1 MLHSAKQ
8 LQHLTLTVNALR
20 DHDRSLADRLRR
32 TTRQTDSIEATLTTN
47 DRVIA
52 RVTDGIYRQPGSAIR
67 ELIANAYDADATRV
81 SVKTDAPKFS
91 RITVEDNGL
100 GMTPDAVIH
109 LLNNIGGSAKRTDR
123 GQELG
128 ISSASDPTVSPRGRK
143 LIGKLGIGI
152 FSVSQ
157 LTHSFQI
164 ITKTKGDDYR
174 TIVLVNLRQFADE
187 PADGDE
193 TAFKAGTYRVWRE
206 QTDDVDAQG
215 TTIVLTAIRPQT
227 RDSLRSEQVW
237 SAVDN
242 PISEQAGAKS
252 LSNVPLF
259 HIGRLDNSGLHVED
273 HKSNLRRLP
282 WDEGDNAES
291 AFESMV
297 ESVWSSVQ
305 GRTTVKLADIFDTY
319 LQMIWDLA
327 LALPLPY
334 VDKDILEEDVADD
347 WAYFYKISN
356 SNKGSAEKLV
366 TDSSSTTVRELAGL
380 PASADRADDFRVI
393 IDGVRLSRPL
403 KFRGLPT
410 TQHALKKPMV
420 FVGSLRED
428 FSGFDRD
435 VSAGPLEFE
444 AYLFWTPKVAPTEH
458 QGALVRIHGASGTLF
473 DSTFFNYQVAE
484 LTRLRQITCEIFVK
498 QGLEAA
504 LNIDR
509 ESFNTAHPHTVLLT
523 RWIHSAL
530 RQLATAQKREAQQ
543 LRGAIRDSTKRDT
556 QDRVTRIVKSA
567 NDLRTDGEGV
577 VPSVRFARPGD
588 KSSQKDEVFTQSFN
602 LDRILEEIPD
612 RGTAGPKSDN
622 LRKLEAIAQLF
633 SIYNLFDQL
642 SPKEQE
648 NLLGSILGI
657 LEAENL
663 G

>member
-1 MLHSAKQ
+1 MS
-8 LQHLTLTVNALR
+8 ALR
-20 DHDRSLADRLRR
+20 ERDQELADQLRHV
-32 TTRQTDSIEATLTTN
+32 TRQADSIESVLTTN

-67 ELIANAYDADATRV
+67 ELIANAYDADATWV

-91 RITVEDNGL
+91 RITIEDNGT

-109 LLNNIGGSAKRTDR
+109 LLHNIGGSAKRTEQ

-128 ISSASDPTVSPRGRK
+128 ISSEGDPTVSPGGRK

-164 ITKTKGDDYR
+164 ITKTEGDPYR

-193 TAFKAGTYRVWRE
+193 TEFKAGTYQVWRE
-206 QTDDVDAQG
+206 PTDDADAQG

-227 RDSLRSEQVW
+227 RDSLRSEQLW
-237 SAVDN
+237 SAIDN
-242 PISEQAGAKS
+242 PISDEAGAKS
-252 LSNVPLF
+252 LSTVPLF
-259 HIGRLDNSGLHVED
+259 HIGRLDDSDLHVED
-273 HKSNLRRLP
+273 RKSKLRSLP
-282 WDEGDNAES
+282 WDDQDDPEV
-291 AFESMV
+291 AFRSMV
-297 ESVWSSVQ
+297 DSVWSSVQ

-319 LQMIWDLA
+319 LQMLWNLA

-334 VDKDILEEDVADD
+334 VDKNILDETVTDD
-347 WAYFYKISN
+347 WAYFYKLSN
-356 SNKGSAEKLV
+356 SSKGSAHKL
-366 TDSSSTTVRELAGL
+366 TSESGANTVRELAGL
-380 PASADRADDFRVI
+380 SRPDDSEDEFRVL
-393 IDGVRLSRPL
+393 IDGVQLRRPL

-444 AYLFWTPKVAPTEH
+444 AYLFWTPKAAPTEH

-543 LRGAIRDSTKRDT
+543 LRGEARDSTRRDT
-556 QDRVTRIVKSA
+556 EDRITRIIESA

-577 VPSVRFARPGD
+577 VPNVRFTRPGE
-588 KSSQKDEVFTQSFN
+588 KPAPQDEGITQSFD

-612 RGTAGPKSDN
+612 ARDAAPKSDS
-622 LRKLEAIAQLF
+622 LRKLEAITKVL
-633 SIYNLFDQL
+633 SVYGVLDQL
-642 SPKEQE
+642 SPKEQD

>member
-1 MLHSAKQ
+1 MS
-8 LQHLTLTVNALR
+8 ALR
-20 DHDRSLADRLRR
+20 ERDQEFADQLRGV
-32 TTRQTDSIEATLTTN
+32 TRQADSIESVLTTN

-67 ELIANAYDADATRV
+67 ELIANAYDADATWV

-91 RITVEDNGL
+91 RITIEDNGT

-109 LLNNIGGSAKRTDR
+109 LLHNIGGSAKRTEQ

-128 ISSASDPTVSPRGRK
+128 ISSESDPTVSPGGRK

-164 ITKTKGDDYR
+164 ITKTEGDPYR

-193 TAFKAGTYRVWRE
+193 TEFKAGTYRVWRE
-206 QTDDVDAQG
+206 PTDDVDAQG

-227 RDSLRSEQVW
+227 RDSLRSEQLW
-237 SAVDN
+237 SAIDN
-242 PISEQAGAKS
+242 PMSDEAGAKS
-252 LSNVPLF
+252 LSTVPLF
-259 HIGRLDNSGLHVED
+259 HIGRLDGSDLHVED
-273 HKSNLRRLP
+273 RKGQVRSLP
-282 WDEGDNAES
+282 WDDQDDPEG
-291 AFESMV
+291 AFKSMV
-297 ESVWSSVQ
+297 DSVWSSVQ

-319 LQMIWDLA
+319 LQMLWNLA
-327 LALPLPY
+327 LSLPLPY
-334 VDKDILEEDVADD
+334 VDKNIFEEDVADD
-347 WAYFYKISN
+347 WAYFYKLSN
-356 SNKGSAEKLV
+356 SSKGSAQKL
-366 TDSSSTTVRELAGL
+366 SSGAGATTVRELAGL
-380 PASADRADDFRVI
+380 PPNDDSDDEFRVL
-393 IDGVRLSRPL
+393 IDGVQLSRPL

-523 RWIHSAL
+523 RWVHSAL

-543 LRGAIRDSTKRDT
+543 LRGESRDMTRRDT
-556 QDRVTRIVKSA
+556 EDRITRIIETA

-577 VPSVRFARPGD
+577 VPNIRFTRLGE
-588 KSSQKDEVFTQSFN
+588 KSTQQEEGITQSFD

-612 RGTAGPKSDN
+612 ARVASPKSDS
-622 LRKLEAIAQLF
+622 LRKLEAITKVL
-633 SIYNLFDQL
+633 SVYGVLEQL
-642 SPKEQE
+642 SPKEQD

>member
-1 MLHSAKQ
+1 MLRE
-8 LQHLTLTVNALR
+8 R
-20 DHDRSLADRLRR
+20 DQELADQLRHV
-32 TTRQTDSIEATLTTN
+32 TSQSDSIESVLTTN

-67 ELIANAYDADATRV
+67 ELIANAYDADATWV

-91 RITVEDNGL
+91 RITIEDNGT
-100 GMTPDAVIH
+100 GMTPDSVIH
-109 LLNNIGGSAKRTDR
+109 LLHNIGGSAKRTQQ
-123 GQELG
+123 GQDLG
-128 ISSASDPTVSPRGRK
+128 ISSKGDPTTSPAGRK

-164 ITKTKGDDYR
+164 ITKTQGDPYR

-193 TAFKAGTYRVWRE
+193 TEFRAGNFQVWRE
-206 QTDDVDAQG
+206 PTDDANARG

-227 RDSLRSEQVW
+227 RDSLRSEQLW
-237 SAVDN
+237 SAIDN
-242 PISEQAGAKS
+242 PISDEVEAKL
-252 LSNVPLF
+252 LSTVPLF
-259 HIGRLDNSGLHVED
+259 HIGRLDNSDLHVED
-273 HKSNLRRLP
+273 RKKKLRSLP
-282 WDEGDNAES
+282 WDDQNDPKG
-291 AFESMV
+291 AFRSMV
-297 ESVWSSVQ
+297 DSVWSSVL
-305 GRTTVKLADIFDTY
+305 GRTTVKLTDVFDTY
-319 LQMIWDLA
+319 LQMLWNLA

-334 VDKDILEEDVADD
+334 VDKGILDEDATED
-347 WAYFYKISN
+347 WAYFYKLSN
-356 SNKGSAEKLV
+356 SSRGSARRL
-366 TDSSSTTVRELAGL
+366 TIDSSATTVRELAGL
-380 PASADRADDFRVI
+380 SRVDDDNDEFRVL
-393 IDGVRLSRPL
+393 IDGIQLSRPL
-403 KFRGLPT
+403 RFRGLPT

-420 FVGSLRED
+420 FVGSMRED
-428 FSGFDRD
+428 FNGFDRD

-473 DSTFFNYQVAE
+473 DSTFFGYQVAE

-523 RWIHSAL
+523 RWVHSAL

-543 LRGAIRDSTKRDT
+543 LRGEARNTTMRDT
-556 QDRVTRIVKSA
+556 EDRIARIIESA

-577 VPSVRFARPGD
+577 VPNIRFVRSG
-588 KSSQKDEVFTQSFN
+588 EVLMPHNEGISQSFD
-602 LDRILEEIPD
+602 LERLLEEIPD
-612 RGTAGPKSDN
+612 ARDVTPKPDS
-622 LRKLEAIAQLF
+622 LRRLEAITKVL
-633 SIYNLFDQL
+633 SVYGVLDQL

>member
-1 MLHSAKQ
+1 MG
-8 LQHLTLTVNALR
+8 TLRER
-20 DHDRSLADRLRR
+20 DQEIAARLWDV
-32 TTRQTDSIEATLTTN
+32 TRQADSIESALKTN

-67 ELIANAYDADATRV
+67 ELIANAYDADATWV
-81 SVKTDAPKFS
+81 SVKTDAPRFS
-91 RITVEDNGL
+91 RITIEDNGT

-109 LLNNIGGSAKRTDR
+109 LLHNIGGSAKRTEQ

-128 ISSASDPTVSPRGRK
+128 ISAIGDPTESPGGRK

-164 ITKTKGDDYR
+164 ITKTEGDPYR

-187 PADGDE
+187 PTDGDE
-193 TAFKAGTYRVWRE
+193 SEFKAGTYQVWRE
-206 QTDDVDAQG
+206 LTDDVRAKG

-227 RDSLRSEQVW
+227 RDSLRSEQLW
-237 SAVDN
+237 SAIDN
-242 PISEQAGAKS
+242 PISDEGGAKS
-252 LSNVPLF
+252 LSTVPLF
-259 HIGRLDNSGLHVED
+259 HIGRIDSSDLHIED
-273 HKSNLRRLP
+273 SKHKLRNLP
-282 WDEGDNAES
+282 WDDQDDPKM
-291 AFESMV
+291 AFERMV
-297 ESVWSSVQ
+297 DSVWSSVQ

-319 LQMIWDLA
+319 LQMLWNLA

-334 VDKDILEEDVADD
+334 VNKNILDEEVADD
-347 WAYFYKISN
+347 WAYFYKLSN
-356 SNKGSAEKLV
+356 NGKGSAQKLPS
-366 TDSSSTTVRELAGL
+366 DSGATSIRELAGL
-380 PASADRADDFRVI
+380 SRESDRQDEFRVL
-393 IDGVRLSRPL
+393 IDGVQLSRPL
-403 KFRGLPT
+403 KFRKLPT

-458 QGALVRIHGASGTLF
+458 QGVLVRIHGASGTLF
-473 DSTFFNYQVAE
+473 DSTFLSYQVAE

-509 ESFNTAHPHTVLLT
+509 ESFNTAHPHTVILT
-523 RWIHSAL
+523 RWVHSAL

-543 LRGAIRDSTKRDT
+543 LRGEIRDTTRRDT
-556 QDRVTRIVKSA
+556 EDRIARIIESA

-577 VPSVRFARPGD
+577 VPNVRFTRPGE
-588 KSSQKDEVFTQSFN
+588 QLQPRGEGITQAFD
-602 LDRILEEIPD
+602 LGRILEEIPEGRD
-612 RGTAGPKSDN
+612 AAPQSEN
-622 LRKLEAIAQLF
+622 LRKLEAITNVL
-633 SIYNLFDQL
+633 SVYGVLDQL
-642 SPKEQE
+642 SPKEQD

>member
-1 MLHSAKQ
+1 MS
-8 LQHLTLTVNALR
+8 ALR
-20 DHDRSLADRLRR
+20 ERDQELANQLRHV
-32 TTRQTDSIEATLTTN
+32 TRQADSIESVLTTN

-67 ELIANAYDADATRV
+67 ELIANAYDADATWV

-91 RITVEDNGL
+91 RITIEDDGT

-109 LLNNIGGSAKRTDR
+109 LLHNIGGSAKRTEQ

-128 ISSASDPTVSPRGRK
+128 ISSEGDPTISPGGRK

-164 ITKTKGDDYR
+164 ITKTEGDPYR

-193 TAFKAGTYRVWRE
+193 TEFKAGTYQVWRE
-206 QTDDVDAQG
+206 PTDDADAQG

-227 RDSLRSEQVW
+227 RDSLRSEQLW
-237 SAVDN
+237 SAIDN
-242 PISEQAGAKS
+242 PISDEAGAKS
-252 LSNVPLF
+252 LSTVPLF
-259 HIGRLDNSGLHVED
+259 HIGRLDDSDLHVED
-273 HKSNLRRLP
+273 RKSKLRSLP
-282 WDEGDNAES
+282 WDDQDAPEV
-291 AFESMV
+291 AFRSMV
-297 ESVWSSVQ
+297 DSVWSSVQ

-319 LQMIWDLA
+319 LQMLWNLA

-334 VDKDILEEDVADD
+334 VDKNILDETVADD
-347 WAYFYKISN
+347 WAYFYKLSN
-356 SNKGSAEKLV
+356 SSKGSAQKL
-366 TDSSSTTVRELAGL
+366 TSESGANTVRELAGL
-380 PASADRADDFRVI
+380 SRPDDSEDEFRVL
-393 IDGVRLSRPL
+393 IDGVQLRRPL

-458 QGALVRIHGASGTLF
+458 QGALVRVHGASGTLF

-543 LRGAIRDSTKRDT
+543 LRGEARDSTRRDT
-556 QDRVTRIVKSA
+556 EDRITRIIESA

-577 VPSVRFARPGD
+577 VPNVRFTRPGE
-588 KSSQKDEVFTQSFN
+588 KPPPQDEGITQSFD

-612 RGTAGPKSDN
+612 ARDAAPKSES
-622 LRKLEAIAQLF
+622 LRKLEAITKVL
-633 SIYNLFDQL
+633 SVYGVLDQL
-642 SPKEQE
+642 SPKEQD

>member
-1 MLHSAKQ
+1 MS
-8 LQHLTLTVNALR
+8 ALR
-20 DHDRSLADRLRR
+20 EQDQELADQLRQV
-32 TTRQTDSIEATLTTN
+32 TRQADSIESVLTTN

-67 ELIANAYDADATRV
+67 ELIANAYDADATWV

-91 RITVEDNGL
+91 RITIEDNGT

-109 LLNNIGGSAKRTDR
+109 LLHNIGGSAKRTEQ

-128 ISSASDPTVSPRGRK
+128 IASVGDATMSPGGRQ

-164 ITKTKGDDYR
+164 ITKTEGDPYR
-174 TIVLVNLRQFADE
+174 TVVLVNLRQFADE

-193 TAFKAGTYRVWRE
+193 TEFKAGTYQVWRE
-206 QTDDVDAQG
+206 PTDDIDAHG

-227 RDSLRSEQVW
+227 RDSLRSEQLW

-242 PISEQAGAKS
+242 PISEEAGAKS
-252 LSNVPLF
+252 LSSVPLF
-259 HIGRLDNSGLHVED
+259 HIGRLDDSDLHIED
-273 HKSNLRRLP
+273 QKRGIRSLP
-282 WDEGDNAES
+282 WGDRDAPDV
-291 AFESMV
+291 AFKKMV
-297 ESVWSSVQ
+297 DSVWSTVQ

-319 LQMIWDLA
+319 LQMLWNLA

-334 VDKDILEEDVADD
+334 IDKNVLDEDVDDD
-347 WAYFYKISN
+347 WAYFYKLSN
-356 SNKGSAEKLV
+356 NTKGSAEQL
-366 TDSSSTTVRELAGL
+366 DSGVRASTVRELAGL
-380 PASADRADDFRVI
+380 PPVDDSGTEFKVL
-393 IDGVRLSRPL
+393 IDGVQLSRPL

-458 QGALVRIHGASGTLF
+458 QGALVRVHGASGTLF

-523 RWIHSAL
+523 RWVHSAL
-530 RQLATAQKREAQQ
+530 RQLATAQKRQAQQ
-543 LRGAIRDSTKRDT
+543 LREEIRDSTKRDVE
-556 QDRVTRIVKSA
+556 DRIMKIIDSA
-567 NDLRTDGEGV
+567 NDLRTDGEGI
-577 VPSVRFARPGD
+577 VPNIQFTRSGEGPAPKEEGI
-588 KSSQKDEVFTQSFN
+588 TQSFN

-612 RGTAGPKSDN
+612 AQDAKPKSES
-622 LRKLEAIAQLF
+622 LRKLEAITKVL
-633 SIYNLFDQL
+633 SVYGVLEQL

>member
-1 MLHSAKQ
+1 
-8 LQHLTLTVNALR
+8 
-20 DHDRSLADRLRR
+20 
-32 TTRQTDSIEATLTTN
+32 
-47 DRVIA
+47 
-52 RVTDGIYRQPGSAIR
+52 
-67 ELIANAYDADATRV
+67 LIANAYDADATWV

-91 RITVEDNGL
+91 RITIEDNGT

-109 LLNNIGGSAKRTDR
+109 LLHNIGGSAKRTEQ

-128 ISSASDPTVSPRGRK
+128 IASASDPTVSPGGRK

-164 ITKTKGDDYR
+164 ITKTQGDKYR
-174 TIVLVNLRQFADE
+174 TVVLVNLRQFADE

-193 TAFKAGTYRVWRE
+193 SEFKAGSYRVWRE
-206 QTDDVDAQG
+206 PTDDTEARG
-215 TTIVLTAIRPQT
+215 TTIVLTSIRPQT
-227 RDSLRSEQVW
+227 RDSLRSEQLW

-242 PISEQAGAKS
+242 PISEDAGAKS
-252 LSNVPLF
+252 LSTVPLF
-259 HIGRLDNSGLHVED
+259 HIGRLDDSDLHVED
-273 HKSNLRRLP
+273 HKKRVRSLP
-282 WDEGDNAES
+282 WDDQDAPDL
-291 AFESMV
+291 AFKKMV
-297 ESVWSSVQ
+297 DSVWSSVQ

-319 LQMIWDLA
+319 LQMVWNLA

-334 VDKDILEEDVADD
+334 VEKSILDEEVNDD
-347 WAYFYKISN
+347 WAYFYKLSN
-356 SNKGSAEKLV
+356 GTKGSAEHLK
-366 TDSSSTTVRELAGL
+366 TNDKASTLRELVGL
-380 PASADRADDFRVI
+380 SPADDSGAPFEVH
-393 IDGVRLSRPL
+393 IDGLQLHRPL
-403 KFRGLPT
+403 KFRGLPS

-420 FVGSLRED
+420 FVGSVRED

-435 VSAGPLEFE
+435 VSAGPLEFD

-523 RWIHSAL
+523 HWVHSAI
-530 RQLATAQKREAQQ
+530 RQLATAQKRQAQQ
-543 LRGAIRDSTKRDT
+543 LREEARQSTRRDNEDLI
-556 QDRVTRIVKSA
+556 TRIIESA
-567 NDLRTDGEGV
+567 NDLRTDGEGI
-577 VPSVRFARPGD
+577 VPNIRFTRPGE
-588 KSSQKDEVFTQSFN
+588 SPGLIEEGITQSFD

-612 RGTAGPKSDN
+612 DRAAMPKPDSM
-622 LRKLEAIAQLF
+622 RKLEAITKVLTV
-633 SIYNLFDQL
+633 YGVLEPL

-657 LEAENL
+657 LEADNL

>member
-1 MLHSAKQ
+1 MSKLSERD
-8 LQHLTLTVNALR
+8 LR
-20 DHDRSLADRLRR
+20 LADQLRNV
-32 TTRQTDSIEATLTTN
+32 TRKADSIESALTTN

-67 ELIANAYDADATRV
+67 ELIANAYDADATWV

-91 RITVEDNGL
+91 RITIEDNGT

-109 LLNNIGGSAKRTDR
+109 LLHNIGGSAKRTEQ

-128 ISSASDPTVSPRGRK
+128 ISSEGDPTLSPGGRR

-164 ITKTKGDDYR
+164 VTKTKGDPYR

-187 PADGDE
+187 PTDGDE
-193 TAFKAGTYRVWRE
+193 TEFKAGTYRVWRE
-206 QTDDVDAQG
+206 PTDDGDARG

-227 RDSLRSEQVW
+227 RDSLRSERLW
-237 SAVDN
+237 SAIDS
-242 PISEQAGAKS
+242 PISDEAGAKS
-252 LSNVPLF
+252 LSAVPLY
-259 HIGRLDNSGLHVED
+259 HIGRLDNSDFHVID
-273 HKSNLRRLP
+273 RKSKLRSLP
-282 WDEGDNAES
+282 WDAGDEPEV
-291 AFESMV
+291 AFERMV
-297 ESVWSSVQ
+297 DSVWASVQ
-305 GRTTVKLADIFDTY
+305 GRTTVKLSDIFDTY
-319 LQMIWDLA
+319 LQMLWNLA

-334 VDKDILEEDVADD
+334 VDKNVLDEEATGD
-347 WAYFYKISN
+347 WAYFYKLSN
-356 SNKGSAEKLV
+356 SSRGSPEKL
-366 TDSSSTTVRELAGL
+366 TSASGATTVRELAGL
-380 PASADRADDFRVI
+380 SRANKSEDAFRVL
-393 IDGVRLSRPL
+393 IDGVQLSRPL
-403 KFRGLPT
+403 RFRGLPT

-428 FSGFDRD
+428 FSGFDRE

-498 QGLEAA
+498 HGLEAA

-523 RWIHSAL
+523 HWMHSAL

-543 LRGAIRDSTKRDT
+543 LRGAARDSTRRDT
-556 QDRVTRIVKSA
+556 EDRVTRIIESA

-577 VPSVRFARPGD
+577 IPNIRFIRPGE
-588 KSSQKDEVFTQSFN
+588 KVAPIDEGITQSFD
-602 LDRILEEIPD
+602 LDRILEELPD
-612 RGTAGPKSDN
+612 GKDGVPNSN
-622 LRKLEAIAQLF
+622 SLRKLEAIAKVL
-633 SIYNLFDQL
+633 SVYGVLDEL

-657 LEAENL
+657 LEADSL

>member
-1 MLHSAKQ
+1 MS
-8 LQHLTLTVNALR
+8 ALR
-20 DHDRSLADRLRR
+20 EQDRELADKLRQV
-32 TTRQTDSIEATLTTN
+32 TRQADSIESVLTTN

-67 ELIANAYDADATRV
+67 ELIANAYDADATWV

-91 RITVEDNGL
+91 RITIEDNGT
-100 GMTPDAVIH
+100 GMTPDAVIY
-109 LLNNIGGSAKRTDR
+109 LLHNIGGSAKRTEQ
-123 GQELG
+123 GQDLG
-128 ISSASDPTVSPRGRK
+128 IASAADATMSPGGRK

-164 ITKTKGDDYR
+164 ITKTTGDRYR
-174 TIVLVNLRQFADE
+174 TVVLVNLRQFADE
-187 PADGDE
+187 PRDGDE
-193 TAFKAGTYRVWRE
+193 TEFKAGTYQVWRE
-206 QTDDVDAQG
+206 PTDDVGAHG

-227 RDSLRSEQVW
+227 RDSLRSEQLW
-237 SAVDN
+237 SAIDN
-242 PISEQAGAKS
+242 PITDEAGAKS
-252 LSNVPLF
+252 LSTVPLF
-259 HIGRLDNSGLHVED
+259 HIGRLDGSDLHVED
-273 HKSNLRRLP
+273 RKQGLRSLP
-282 WDEGDNAES
+282 WADQDEPDV
-291 AFESMV
+291 AFKKMV
-297 ESVWSSVQ
+297 DSVWSSVQ
-305 GRTTVKLADIFDTY
+305 GRTTVKLTDIFDTY
-319 LQMIWDLA
+319 LQMLWNLA
-327 LALPLPY
+327 LSLPLPY
-334 VDKDILEEDVADD
+334 VEKNVLNEDVSDD
-347 WAYFYKISN
+347 WAYFYKLSN
-356 SNKGSAEKLV
+356 STKGSAEQLE
-366 TDSSSTTVRELAGL
+366 SSAYEASVRELAGL
-380 PASADRADDFRVI
+380 PPADDSEAEFKVL
-393 IDGVRLSRPL
+393 IDGVQLSRPL

-428 FSGFDRD
+428 FSGFDRA

-530 RQLATAQKREAQQ
+530 RQLATAQKRQAQQ
-543 LRGAIRDSTKRDT
+543 LREEARSSTKRNT
-556 QDRVTRIVKSA
+556 EDRITRIIESA
-567 NDLRTDGEGV
+567 NDLRTDGEGI
-577 VPSVRFARPGD
+577 VPNIRFTRPGE
-588 KSSQKDEVFTQSFN
+588 KPAPQNEGITQSFD

-612 RGTAGPKSDN
+612 AHDASPKSES
-622 LRKLEAIAQLF
+622 LRKLEAITKVL
-633 SIYNLFDQL
+633 SVYGVLEQL